1 MISTLTDVLSC
12 LKVWCNTALVGSVLG
27 ARLRSSLFEL
37 FLELTSLP
45 HGPIVKGIGPLDA
58 QMGYVEALLKLSLQG
73 LDTNLSIRV
82 IQSIGNFHIIILLLF
97 FYDNHLSVFFSCS
110 NLLVLSDCSLFMQI

>member
-45 HGPIVKGIGPLDA
+45 HGPIVKSIGPLDA

-82 IQSIGNFHIIILLLF
+82 IQSIGNFHIIILYWL
-97 FYDNHLSVFFSCS
+97 
-110 NLLVLSDCSLFMQI
+110 